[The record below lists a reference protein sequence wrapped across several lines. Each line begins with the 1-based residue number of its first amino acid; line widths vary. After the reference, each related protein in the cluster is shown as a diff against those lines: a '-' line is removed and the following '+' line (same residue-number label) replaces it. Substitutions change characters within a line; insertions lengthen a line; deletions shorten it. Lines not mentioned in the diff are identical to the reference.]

1 MKTQTMINHLDQ
13 YITQRNFWRA
23 LKKQPLLDRK
33 TLTPAQARELLTYI
47 EYDLEPENLTCD
59 GELPQAVVAKK
70 RASLLAARECIEL
83 GEY

>member
-1 MKTQTMINHLDQ
+1 MIS
-13 YITQRNFWRA
+13 
-23 LKKQPLLDRK
+23 
-33 TLTPAQARELLTYI
+33 LTPKDRWTFNRYMEEVFHLSEIDEIPGIAQARELLTYI